1 MLGPTEEEEGGEDEE
16 SGFEVHSPPRIPRRW
31 TRNFTHLSF
40 HRISVFDAEVHGFRS
55 SQHKTII
62 GTATGKIASTTAV
75 SSSRNIPRF
84 SLSETKSAHR
94 FLFSLPGIESGGKT
108 RKTKYE
114 ITRCTF
120 GNHTNYK
127 HNITIIRAELYTS
140 LEDRR
145 QRGVPYCE
153 MSRCRLTHERDFDFG
168 KNCILLEGVFRAFDR
183 NTEWLSTDLGAL
195 GDLSKP

>member
-1 MLGPTEEEEGGEDEE
+1 MLGPAEEEEGGEDEK

-40 HRISVFDAEVHGFRS
+40 HRISTFDAEVHGFRS

-62 GTATGKIASTTAV
+62 GKIASTTAV
-75 SSSRNIPRF
+75 SSSLIPRF

-140 LEDRR
+140 LEDRKP
-145 QRGVPYCE
+145 RGFLIAK
-153 MSRCRLTHERDFDFG
+153 CRVADWLTSEILISERIAFSW
-168 KNCILLEGVFRAFDR
+168 RACFTPFR
-183 NTEWLSTDLGAL
+183 NTEWLSTKFRAL
-195 GDLSKP
+195 GDLSTP